1 MRLAA
6 PPAATIRAMCPPTL
20 SLIAA
25 VARNGAIGHKNELLV
40 RLPEDLQRFK
50 RITMG
55 CPIVMGRKTWDSI
68 GRPLPGR
75 RNIVVTRNAQWR
87 AEGAE
92 PAPSLQAALE
102 LAGASPKVYVIG
114 GAELYA
120 AAIARADEL
129 VLTELDDDFEAD
141 AWFPAWDR
149 TTYDASAPENHMNAN
164 GLAYRFIT
172 YTRRP
177 SRA

>member
-1 MRLAA
+1 MS
-6 PPAATIRAMCPPTL
+6 PPTL

-25 VARNGAIGHKNELLV
+25 VARNGAIGHQNQLLV
-40 RLPEDLQRFK
+40 RLSEDLQRFK

-92 PAPSLQAALE
+92 PAASLQAALE
-102 LAGASPKVYVIG
+102 LAAPAPKVFVIG

-120 AAIARADEL
+120 AAIPLADEL
-129 VLTELDDDFEAD
+129 VLTELDADFEAD

-149 TTYDASAPENHMNAN
+149 SAYDASAPENHVSAN
-164 GLAYRFIT
+164 GLAYRFVT

>member
-1 MRLAA
+1 MS
-6 PPAATIRAMCPPTL
+6 PPTL

-25 VARNGAIGHKNELLV
+25 VARNGAIGHKNQLLV
-40 RLPEDLQRFK
+40 RLSEDLQRFK

-75 RNIVVTRNAQWR
+75 RNIVVTRNAHWR

-92 PAPSLQAALE
+92 PALSLQAALE
-102 LAGASPKVYVIG
+102 LAASAPKVFVIG

-120 AAIARADEL
+120 AALPLADEL
-129 VLTELDDDFEAD
+129 VLTEFDADFEAD

-149 TTYDASAPENHMNAN
+149 SAYTASAPEDHTHAN
-164 GLAYRFIT
+164 GLAYRFVT